1 MKAIY
6 QLVVRHSLFSSRM
19 LETAKLDDLAKI
31 ALILRGQNSSETR
44 IWSEQELH
52 VLPISCLVSSI
63 TANT

>member
-1 MKAIY
+1 
-6 QLVVRHSLFSSRM
+6 M

-31 ALILRGQNSSETR
+31 ALILRGQNSSKTR